1 MPNGKRRIFNVLRP
15 TSIITQTIQRNSIVL
30 SNSLTNITNNK
41 NTNEG
46 INIIENKSTENKE
59 NLEEIIKPI
68 PVCLHP
74 KENLVKSVM
83 DKINNSYNLS
93 QLKINEEEKCLS
105 EKKENIQNLSPKKE
119 SVVIENIFDDQEFF
133 KIPYSLTREWV
144 IKNFNLKK

>member
-1 MPNGKRRIFNVLRP
+1 MQK
-15 TSIITQTIQRNSIVL
+15 NSISL
-30 SNSLTNITNNK
+30 SNSLTNITNIK
-41 NTNEG
+41 NINEG
-46 INIIENKSTENKE
+46 INNIENKSPENKE

-68 PVCLHP
+68 PVCMQP

-83 DKINNSYNLS
+83 DKINNSYNFN
-93 QLKINEEEKCLS
+93 QVNEEEKCLS

-119 SVVIENIFDDQEFF
+119 SVIIENIFDDQEFF